1 MLDKNTV
8 TAAEPAEA
16 PLPEWTFSPVPA
28 VEAAINAIREK
39 HAPLMP
45 NGLERPLRLLEKLGN
60 PHLKL
65 PPVFH
70 VAGTNGKGSSLAFVQ
85 AILEAGGHSVHKF
98 ISPHLVRFEER
109 IVIAGRMIDSAQLLD
124 LIAECDAAAADEPVS
139 FFEFFTALALLAY
152 ARTPASAV
160 LLETGL
166 GGRFDAT
173 NVVPATTAMLTR
185 ISFDH
190 MRLLGDTLVAIAD
203 NKAGI
208 IKQSCPAIVAPQT
221 DNAVLKLFED
231 EAQKKHAPLFM
242 AGRDWTVEEGA
253 DYFDY
258 ADKTHKFRLPLP
270 RLIGSHQVINAG
282 TAIAAVGKSPFA
294 HLLTSEILEAAM
306 RRVEWQGRMQRLEKG
321 ALANLLPPGWE
332 LWVDGAHNDSG
343 ADVLVAQ
350 AAAWGAEKPLHI
362 ITGFKRRKEPDSFYE
377 RLAHIPATI
386 QAVDAAIDAPMV
398 TAAELCEYL
407 TSKGFAKASPAANL
421 ESAIQS
427 LTFQF
432 KAPQR
437 IIITGSLYLV
447 GHALKV
453 NNA

>member
-1 MLDKNTV
+1 MLDKNTAI
-8 TAAEPAEA
+8 AAEPALA
-16 PLPEWTFSPVPA
+16 DWTFSPV
-28 VEAAINAIREK
+28 AAIEQAINGIRLK
-39 HAPLMP
+39 HEPLMP
-45 NGLERPLRLLEKLGN
+45 NGLDRPLRLLAKLGN

-109 IVIAGRMIDSAQLLD
+109 IIIAGKMIDSALLLD
-124 LIAECDAAAADEPVS
+124 LIAECDRAAADEPVS

-152 ARTPASAV
+152 ARHAGDAV

-173 NVVPATTAMLTR
+173 NVIPASTTLLTR
-185 ISFDH
+185 ISYDH
-190 MRLLGDTLVAIAD
+190 MRLLGDTLQAIAE

-208 IKQSCPAIVAPQT
+208 IKESCPVIVAPQT
-221 DNAVLKLFED
+221 DNGVVRLFES
-231 EAQKKHAPLFM
+231 EAQQKHAPLFL
-242 AGRDWTVEEGA
+242 ANRDWAVEEGA

-258 ADKTHKFRLPLP
+258 TDKTHSFRLPLP

-282 TAIAAVGKSPFA
+282 TAIAAVSKSPFA
-294 HLLTSEILEAAM
+294 HLLTQEILTRAM
-306 RRVEWQGRMQRLEKG
+306 ARVEWQGRMQRLEKG
-321 ALANLLPPGWE
+321 TLADLLPPGWE

-343 ADVLVAQ
+343 AEVLVAQ

-377 RLAHIPATI
+377 RLSHIPATI

-407 TSKGFAKASPAANL
+407 ASKGFSKASPAANL